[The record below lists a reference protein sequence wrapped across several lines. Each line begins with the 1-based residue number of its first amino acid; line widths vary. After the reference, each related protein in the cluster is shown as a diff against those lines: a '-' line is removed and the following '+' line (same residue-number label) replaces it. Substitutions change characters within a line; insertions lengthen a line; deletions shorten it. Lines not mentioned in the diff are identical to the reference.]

1 MLNVFFFEITYC
13 WRTQKSHVFRKL
25 YSQNFMCGNNKRPDT
40 QTGCGFI
47 RRLKQASVG
56 FCRRNLLSQ
65 YHPKSSRFSCIINIP
80 NIWRS
85 TPAAG
90 SKTEISLCVF
100 IFLISDLTFATK
112 KLIIFTHTFPGWSGG
127 ISYYDWCGGC
137 VVRVPVKFTEFITH
151 PKKSGRVQIC
161 A

>member
-1 MLNVFFFEITYC
+1 MFFSHNNVLLKN
-13 WRTQKSHVFRKL
+13 TQSHVFRKL

-40 QTGCGFI
+40 QTGCGFTS
-47 RRLKQASVG
+47 RLKQASVG

-65 YHPKSSRFSCIINIP
+65 YHPKSSRFYCIINIP

-85 TPAAG
+85 KSAAG

-100 IFLISDLTFATK
+100 IFLISDLIFVTK
-112 KLIIFTHTFPGWSGG
+112 KLIIFTHTFLGWSGR
-127 ISYYDWCGGC
+127 ISYYDWCGG
-137 VVRVPVKFTEFITH
+137 VVGVPLKFTEFITH
-151 PKKSGRVQIC
+151 QKIGRVQVC